1 MQLGRS
7 AFFLSTLW
15 PNPKIDYIDLFLI
28 HNPHSG
34 SILRL
39 EAYRALLTARSL
51 GLVRSVGVS
60 NYGIHHLQEI
70 ESADLELPSVNQIE
84 LHPYCQQRDIV
95 AYCRE
100 KKITV
105 QAYCPIMRGKVE
117 EGEAGEVVG
126 VIAEKYGKER
136 AQVLLRWSLQKG
148 FSLPVLFFLRMN
160 SDDEWT
166 GLSPCPNQLPQNASY
181 PTRASTT
188 LSSRMRIWSGSTR
201 WTSRGGRGA

>member
-7 AFFLSTLW
+7 AFSLSILW
-15 PNPKIDYIDLFLI
+15 PNTETDYIDLFLI

-34 SILRL
+34 SVLRL
-39 EAYRALLTARSL
+39 ETYRALLTARSL

-70 ESADLELPSVNQIE
+70 ESAGLELPSVNQIE

-95 AYCRE
+95 AYCRG
-100 KKITV
+100 KRIVV
-105 QAYCPIMRGKVE
+105 QAYCPIMRGNVD

-148 FSLPVLFFLRMN
+148 CSLPVSLFALHEF
-160 SDDEWT
+160 
-166 GLSPCPNQLPQNASY
+166 
-181 PTRASTT
+181 
-188 LSSRMRIWSGSTR
+188 
-201 WTSRGGRGA
+201 